1 MAIQDVMDHGGPD
14 PIQGFDV
21 DVWVMDGSR
30 SGADTAVPGS
40 ASNMVLLG
48 SFTSIVVTIR
58 NATEAYLELNQRIPR
73 YLDGEVQMAWVM
85 EKGMVDLYALR
96 QTFGFDRMRRKYRF
110 NRSPRFLITFN
121 VTTNGELK
129 DTLTKT
135 SSNVGG
141 LIENGSG
148 VWDTMKRT
156 TTGRYLLYN
165 AKVDSWHF
173 AATSGKQVVANQW
186 QGVCEGIEFL
196 DTALGDFSANAS
208 TVNTSAQASTLI
220 P

>member
-1 MAIQDVMDHGGPD
+1 MALSSIANVMDHGGPD

-21 DVWVMDGSR
+21 DVWVQDASR
-30 SGADTAVPGS
+30 VGTGG
-40 ASNMVLLG
+40 ASNLVLLG

-73 YLDGEVQMAWVM
+73 YLDGEVQIAWVM

-110 NRSPRFLITFN
+110 NRSPRFVITFN
-121 VTTNGELK
+121 VNTAGELN
-129 DTLTKT
+129 
-135 SSNVGG
+135 NVRS
-141 LIENGSG
+141 EAG
-148 VWDTMKRT
+148 VINANSDIGNTQILRET
-156 TTGRYLLYN
+156 NGRYLLWN

-186 QGVCEGIEFL
+186 QGVCEGIEFIGGQFGQ
-196 DTALGDFSANAS
+196 DTS
-208 TVNTSAQASTLI
+208 TQVAAQDIATTTLPTI
-220 P
+220 NNP